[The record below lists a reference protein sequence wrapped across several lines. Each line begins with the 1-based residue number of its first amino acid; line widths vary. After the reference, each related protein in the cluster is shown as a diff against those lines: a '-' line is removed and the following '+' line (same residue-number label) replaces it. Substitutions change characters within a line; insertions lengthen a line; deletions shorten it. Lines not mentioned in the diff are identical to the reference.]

1 MSEPLA
7 SVRLDRWLWAA
18 RFYKTRPLAVAA
30 IDGGKVQVN
39 GDRVKRSKSI
49 KRGDRIRVR
58 QDPYEYL
65 VEVME
70 LADKRGSAK
79 VAATLYQESPES
91 RAGREDLAFRMKH
104 AEPELFHTKG
114 RPSKKQRR
122 DIRRWKE
129 QDES

>member
-7 SVRLDRWLWAA
+7 AVRLDRWLWAA

-39 GDRVKRSKSI
+39 GDRVKRSKVV
-49 KRGDRIRVR
+49 KPGDQVRIRLS
-58 QDPYEYL
+58 PYEYL
-65 VEVME
+65 VEVTG

-79 VAATLYQESPES
+79 VAATLYQESAES
-91 RAGREDLAFRMKH
+91 LAAREELSFRMKH
-104 AEPELFHTKG
+104 AEPASFQTKG

-122 DIRRWKE
+122 DIRKWKRG
-129 QDES
+129 DDG